1 MMAVERKGDV
11 QIVRVQE
18 PKLTYPTLSAFFAE
32 VRQLVEAGA
41 RKVVV
46 DLQGVTY
53 IDSAAIGCL
62 MDIHRLLQGKEGAL
76 RLSGLQPRVE
86 TMISMTGVH
95 KIVGIHREE
104 AAALASFG
112 KVGKKGKGDA

>member
-1 MMAVERKGDV
+1 MLAVERKGDV

-18 PKLTYPTLSAFFAE
+18 QKLTYPALSSFFAE
-32 VRQLVEAGA
+32 VRQLVESGA

-46 DLQGVTY
+46 DLQGVSY

-62 MDIHRLLQGKEGAL
+62 MDIHRLLQEKAGAVK
-76 RLSGLQPRVE
+76 LSGLQPRVE

-95 KIVGIHREE
+95 KIIDLCRDE
-104 AAALASFG
+104 ADALAAFG
-112 KVGKKGKGDA
+112 ARKGAGR

>member
-1 MMAVERKGDV
+1 MLAVESKGDV

-18 PKLTYPTLSAFFAE
+18 AKLTYPTLSSFFSE

-46 DLQGVTY
+46 DLQGVSY

-62 MDIHRLLQGKEGAL
+62 MDIHRLLQDKDGAL

-86 TMISMTGVH
+86 TMISMTGVNR
-95 KIVGIHREE
+95 IIEVHREE
-104 AAALASFG
+104 AAAVAAFAG
-112 KVGKKGKGDA
+112 EDDDA